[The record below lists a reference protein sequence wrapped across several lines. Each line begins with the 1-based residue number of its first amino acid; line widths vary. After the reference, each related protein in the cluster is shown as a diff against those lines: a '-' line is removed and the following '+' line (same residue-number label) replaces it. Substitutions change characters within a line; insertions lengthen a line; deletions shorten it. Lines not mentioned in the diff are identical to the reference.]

1 MTSSASSSPSATSS
15 ELGPRDGQDMRA
27 RPSKSLVASGVLAA
41 SLALSAPLV
50 GLAQDPAPRIA
61 YVDMTRVI
69 NESSLFVA
77 GRARLTEEFGVR
89 NEAFKLE
96 EARLRELDG
105 RRDREIAGLSS
116 LEAEELKAQI
126 ATLERSIGRQRSEL
140 NLALNRRM
148 KEMTDGIDRRIREE
162 IGAYARAQGL
172 DLVLTDGVG
181 FANPKLDITDD
192 VLKRING
199 RAGEVRVP

>member
-1 MTSSASSSPSATSS
+1 
-15 ELGPRDGQDMRA
+15 MRA
-27 RPSKSLVASGVLAA
+27 RPSRRLVASGVLAA

-50 GLAQDPAPRIA
+50 APAQEPAPRIA

-89 NEAFKLE
+89 NQAFKLE
-96 EARLRELDG
+96 EARLAELEG

-116 LEAEELKAQI
+116 VEAEELKAQI
-126 ATLERSIGRQRSEL
+126 ATLERSIGRQRSDL
-140 NLALNRRM
+140 NVALNRRM

-162 IGAYARAQGL
+162 IGAYARAQAL

-181 FANPKLDITDD
+181 FANPKLDITDE

-199 RAGEVRVP
+199 RADEVRSP